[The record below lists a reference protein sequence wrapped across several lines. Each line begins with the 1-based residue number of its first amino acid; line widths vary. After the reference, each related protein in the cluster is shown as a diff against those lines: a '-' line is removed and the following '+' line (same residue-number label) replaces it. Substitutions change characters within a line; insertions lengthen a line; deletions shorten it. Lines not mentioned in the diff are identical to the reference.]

1 MSASFKSNDISLEN
15 STEKIGKDEKLSN
28 ESKNPYLNKDCIPEI
43 IKIDKNKIIFANK
56 EEFEIR
62 EYLEKINNISNDLL
76 DDEEYNNCENC
87 NNDNNK
93 FFCFNCKKNILLN
106 VAINAILINI
116 VYKN

>member
-1 MSASFKSNDISLEN
+1 MSVSFKSNDISLEN
-15 STEKIGKDEKLSN
+15 STGKIGKDEKLSN
-28 ESKNPYLNKDCIPEI
+28 KSKNPYLNKDCIPEI

>member
-1 MSASFKSNDISLEN
+1 MSVSFKSNEISLEN

-76 DDEEYNNCENC
+76 DDDETGLYGESALYIFSLYEESLKSKTSN
-87 NNDNNK
+87 
-93 FFCFNCKKNILLN
+93 
-106 VAINAILINI
+106 
-116 VYKN
+116 